1 MVHSVA
7 TIALAAGMLLACKKA
22 PALPDAP
29 TAEIAA
35 PSSPAA
41 APAGNASDFNLDVAA
56 SKVGFAG
63 VNPLGIQEG
72 KFTTF
77 TGTMKVEGGD
87 VSKLQSSV
95 SVDTKSLQ
103 TAIEA
108 LTNDLKSPN
117 FLDVEKFPRATFEVV
132 KVSAGG
138 TGGSHTVEGNLE
150 LHGQKKLLRFPANIS
165 ITDQK
170 ATLKAKFVIDRHA
183 FGVSYKGAPDLVV
196 ADGVVIEL
204 DLVGTRK

>member
-1 MVHSVA
+1 
-7 TIALAAGMLLACKKA
+7 MLLACKKG

-29 TAEIAA
+29 KAEIAA
-35 PSSPAA
+35 PNSPAA
-41 APAGNASDFNLDVAA
+41 APAGSANDFTLDVAA

-63 VNPLGIQEG
+63 VNPLGVQEG
-72 KFTTF
+72 KFTSF
-77 TGTMKVEGGD
+77 TGILKVEGGD
-87 VSKLQSSV
+87 VSKLQASV
-95 SVDTKSLQ
+95 NVDTKSLQ
-103 TAIEA
+103 TAIEG

-117 FLDVEKFPRATFEVV
+117 FLDVEKYPSATFEVV

-150 LHGQKKLLRFPANIS
+150 LHGQKKSLRFPANIS
-165 ITDQK
+165 IADQK
-170 ATLKAKFVIDRHA
+170 ATLSAKFLIDRHA

-196 ADGVVIEL
+196 ADDVLIEL